1 MITTTGAEGNS
12 HDRIVSRLKSLK
24 IQLANPFGAGI
35 YLKVPEG
42 TDADWF
48 TMTLEN
54 VIQSPYFS
62 WRNERQTDVAT
73 WLANVI
79 ETGAP
84 WADFESDKMLLLN
97 LRASRTRMI

>member
-24 IQLANPFGAGI
+24 IQLANPFGGGI

-54 VIQSPYFS
+54 VIQSPLFL
-62 WRNERQTDVAT
+62 
-73 WLANVI
+73 LAQ
-79 ETGAP
+79 
-84 WADFESDKMLLLN
+84 
-97 LRASRTRMI
+97 